1 MGLSKKRQPSYWK
14 YCLKDRLSIE
24 NGIMESTI
32 LVIAEHF
39 DGELR
44 PVTHELLTCAR
55 DIQGPQSVDIVVV
68 VIGEAISD
76 IAHEIAH
83 STGLNVVAIK
93 IPIPGYYSGDQYK
106 SIIGKLV
113 DEFQATYVCIPA
125 TTQGSDFAPGLA
137 VRLSASCVTGVERV
151 FLGEG
156 NVCFAR
162 SLYNGKI
169 VAEVSR
175 KAATTVITVQ
185 PGSFKPFTP
194 ENPEPGAIDW
204 RTAEYQPGRSKSLEV
219 RSERGSDS
227 ALAEASVIVSAGRGI
242 GKQENLDLVK
252 KVASMFPKAAV
263 AGSRP
268 VCDAGWL
275 EYRLQVGLTGA
286 SVSPDLY
293 VACGISGAQQHLSGM
308 RSSKFIVAINTDPE
322 AAIFN
327 LADICIVEDLEGF
340 LPALIDLWE
349 ESHGIKRA
357 TE

>member
-1 MGLSKKRQPSYWK
+1 M
-14 YCLKDRLSIE
+14 D
-24 NGIMESTI
+24 STI

-55 DIQGPQSVDIVVV
+55 DIQRLQSADIIVAVL
-68 VIGEAISD
+68 GDAISD
-76 IAHEIAH
+76 IAREIAN
-83 STGLNVVAIK
+83 STGLNIVAIQV
-93 IPIPGYYSGDQYK
+93 PIPGYYSGDEYK
-106 SIIGKLV
+106 SIIEELV
-113 DEFQATYVCIPA
+113 DEFQAAYVCIAA

-137 VRLSASCVTGVERV
+137 VRLRASCVTGVERV
-151 FLGEG
+151 LLSEG
-156 NVCFAR
+156 TVCFAR

-169 VAEVSR
+169 VAEVSPR
-175 KAATTVITVQ
+175 AATTVITVQ
-185 PGSFKPFTP
+185 PGSFKPFTV

-204 RTAEYQPGRSKSLEV
+204 RTAEYMPTRSRSLGV

-227 ALAEASVIVSAGRGI
+227 ALSEASVIVSAGRGI
-242 GKQENLDLVK
+242 GSQDNLDLVK
-252 KVASMFPKAAV
+252 RLASMFPRAAV

-275 EYRLQVGLTGA
+275 EYKQQVGLTGA

-293 VACGISGAQQHLSGM
+293 IACGISGAQQHLSGM

-349 ESHGIKRA
+349 KPPGISRA